1 MIEWVESLVG
11 PEFVYAAIGGASVLI
26 AYILKKIPN
35 QSLRRKFGSTMYA
48 LGVMLTLGLAKW
60 QFSKKV
66 WHSLVEPWVVDAM
79 DNIVA
84 HGIQEFIRGLR
95 SDNVNAS

>member
-1 MIEWVESLVG
+1 MVEWLTETVG
-11 PEFVYAAIGGASVLI
+11 ADYTYAVIGGVSVLV

-35 QSLRRKFGSTMYA
+35 QALKSKFGSVMYG
-48 LGVMLTLGLAKW
+48 LGVTLTLGLAKW
-60 QFSKKV
+60 RFSKKI

-84 HGIQEFIRGLR
+84 HGIREFIRGLR
-95 SDNVNAS
+95 SDNV

>member
-1 MIEWVESLVG
+1 MIEWVENLVG
-11 PEFVYAAIGGASVLI
+11 PDFVYAAIGGVSVLS

-35 QSLRRKFGSTMYA
+35 QALKRRFGSVMYG
-48 LGVMLTLGLAKW
+48 LGVTLTLGLAKW
-60 QFSKKV
+60 NFSKKA
-66 WHSLVEPWVVDAM
+66 WHSLIEPWIVDAM

-84 HGIQEFIRGLR
+84 HGIREFIRGLR